1 MKEAD
6 HSFHVLARSGRND
19 REVMTEVLDA
29 FAAWAGKIG
38 ARIALAKRARRMLI
52 RLDPMA
58 KILIVNPNTTASM
71 TKTIGEAARAVAA
84 SGTDIVDVT
93 SAMGPVSIEGF
104 YDEAFAVPGLIQA
117 LLNAR
122 DADAGIIACFDDTGL
137 DAARSVAPFPVVGIC
152 EAALVTAGQ
161 LAKRIGVVTTLP
173 RSIVPLEELV
183 RRYGFAERAHVT
195 ACNVAVLDLEKP
207 GSGAE
212 EKLDAEIARALDKGA
227 EAIVLGCAGMADLA
241 AKLSQ
246 KFGVPVVDGVAAAVK
261 QAEALVGLKLKTS
274 RRGSYA
280 LPGAKD
286 YTGLLAP
293 FAPKDRS
300 G

>member
-1 MKEAD
+1 MRDTHYDA
-6 HSFHVLARSGRND
+6 S
-19 REVMTEVLDA
+19 MT
-29 FAAWAGKIG
+29 
-38 ARIALAKRARRMLI
+38 
-52 RLDPMA
+52 

-71 TKTIGEAARAVAA
+71 TETIGAAARTVAA
-84 SGTDIVDVT
+84 PGTEILAVT
-93 SAMGPVSIEGF
+93 SSMGPVSIEGY

-117 LLNAR
+117 LVSTP
-122 DADAGIIACFDDTGL
+122 DADAAIIACFDDTGL
-137 DAARSVAPFPVVGIC
+137 DAARSAANFPVVGIC

-161 LAKRIGVVTTLP
+161 IAKRIAVVTTLP

-183 RRYGFAERAHVT
+183 RRYGFAERAQVT

-207 GSGAE
+207 GSDAA
-212 EKLDAEIARALDKGA
+212 EKLEAEIARALDRGA

-241 AKLSQ
+241 QKLSQ

-261 QAEALVGLKLKTS
+261 QAEALAGLKLTTS

-280 LPGAKD
+280 SPGAKN
-286 YTGLLAP
+286 YTGILQP
-293 FAPKDRS
+293 FAPKIS